1 MGRGLPWPVM
11 VWRGWMMAM
20 AIRLMMAAMLLVLRM
35 VLVVLLVMTLLEVRV
50 KVRIGPGWVLLM
62 VSVVVGWG
70 VMSARVIFPVVHI
83 SSARNIRQSIG
94 ERV

>member
-1 MGRGLPWPVM
+1 MGRGLPRPVM
-11 VWRGWMMAM
+11 VWRWRMLAM
-20 AIRLMMAAMLLVLRM
+20 AIGLMMAAMLLVLRM
-35 VLVVLLVMTLLEVRV
+35 VLLVMTLLEVRV
-50 KVRIGPGWVLLM
+50 KVRVGPGWVLLM